1 VAGGL
6 PAWSPDGCEVAFIAS
21 LPVTEGPPESSVVIA
36 AGDGSDPRTL
46 YTGASILSRP
56 EWSPDGQEV
65 AFTSLET
72 DQLVKLPVTGGRP
85 RDLSPGDL
93 DVAGPV
99 AWSPDGAQIVLAGSA
114 EDKRRPDLYAVRS
127 DGGGLRQLTD
137 TAGGEESPDWSPDGR
152 RLAFAAYAAGGY
164 YEDRA
169 IVVARADGSER
180 TRLTQD
186 LDSNPVWSPDG
197 RSIVFERTTT
207 PLEETPSTADTE
219 LWVVDVDSG
228 EERRLVAAPALEPFW
243 SPATEAP

>member
-1 VAGGL
+1 MSRGARGF
-6 PAWSPDGCEVAFIAS
+6 SN
-21 LPVTEGPPESSVVIA
+21 
-36 AGDGSDPRTL
+36 
-46 YTGASILSRP
+46 TGASILSRP

-137 TAGGEESPDWSPDGR
+137 TAGGEESPD
-152 RLAFAAYAAGGY
+152 
-164 YEDRA
+164 
-169 IVVARADGSER
+169 
-180 TRLTQD
+180 
-186 LDSNPVWSPDG
+186 G

-228 EERRLVAAPALEPFW
+228 EERRLVAPPALEPFW

>member
-1 VAGGL
+1 VRDDGSEVRPLGEGVAGGL

-137 TAGGEESPDWSPDGR
+137 TAGGEESPD
-152 RLAFAAYAAGGY
+152 
-164 YEDRA
+164 
-169 IVVARADGSER
+169 
-180 TRLTQD
+180 
-186 LDSNPVWSPDG
+186 G